1 MWRAFFFLLGE
12 AFRNLRR
19 HRLMTAAAMTT
30 IAVTLILIG
39 CALLAGYQV
48 NTAMSRA
55 AGEFE
60 MHVYC
65 RQQVEKTQI
74 PEIEKRLR
82 DLPGIASVQYLPKEK
97 AFAEYTRDLPI
108 DTTGIPNQFNETF
121 VLKLSDPKDAD
132 RIADRIRVWRADVE
146 QVSLPATEMDGVV
159 RIMEF
164 LRTVAIV
171 GGSALLFGALVV
183 VSNTIRL
190 SVFHRRREIRIMQI
204 VGATP
209 GFIRLPL
216 FFEGLIHGI
225 AGGILAGGGLYL
237 IERSVRGLIA
247 EVIPMLARYFER
259 LDMVQFGAA
268 VVAVGALIGA
278 SGSLLSIRRYL
289 KVL

>member
-39 CALLAGYQV
+39 CALLSGYQIT
-48 NTAMSRA
+48 TAMHRA

-65 RQQVEKTQI
+65 RQQIEKAQI
-74 PEIEKRLR
+74 PELEKRLR
-82 DLPGIASVQYLPKEK
+82 NLPGVASVQYLPKEK

-121 VLKLSDPKDAD
+121 VLKLSTPKDAD
-132 RIADRIRVWRADVE
+132 RIASRIRLWRTDVE
-146 QVSLPATEMDGVV
+146 QVSLPAAEMDGVV

-164 LRTVAIV
+164 LRTVALV

-204 VGATP
+204 VGATA

-225 AGGILAGGGLYL
+225 AGGILAGAGLYV

-247 EVIPMLARYFER
+247 EVIPMLGRYFER
-259 LDMVQFGAA
+259 LDMVQFSLA

-289 KVL
+289 KVM

>member
-30 IAVTLILIG
+30 IAVTLTLIG
-39 CALLAGYQV
+39 CALLTGYQV
-48 NTAMSRA
+48 RTAMNRA

-65 RQQVEKTQI
+65 RQRVEKERI
-74 PEIEKRLR
+74 GEIEKRLR
-82 DLPGIASVQYLPKEK
+82 ALPGVASVQYLPKEQ
-97 AFAEYTRDLPI
+97 AFLEYTRDLPI
-108 DTTGIPNQFNETF
+108 DTSGIPNQFNETF
-121 VLKLSDPKDAD
+121 VLKLADPKDAD
-132 RIADRIRVWRADVE
+132 AIAARIRGWRADVE
-146 QVSLPATEMDGVV
+146 QVSVPAAEMDGLV
-159 RIMEF
+159 RIIGF
-164 LRTVAIV
+164 LRTVGLI
-171 GGSALLFGALVV
+171 GGGALLFGALVV

-225 AGGILAGGGLYL
+225 AGGLLAAGVLYL
-237 IERSVRGLIA
+237 IERSVQGLIA

-259 LDMVQFGAA
+259 LDMIQFGAA
-268 VVAVGALIGA
+268 VLAVGALIGA

-289 KVL
+289 KVV